1 MVIMKSFQNS
11 CYFYLFVFHAFI
23 FLEIQMSWERLA
35 ELRAALKKLPPAHY
49 NTLSYLMAHLYR

>member
-1 MVIMKSFQNS
+1 MSTFAITIIF
-11 CYFYLFVFHAFI
+11 FF

-35 ELRAALKKLPPAHY
+35 EVRAALKKLPPAHY